1 MAHLPMPTNCPV
13 SGEPLEVTRLQAPG
27 SGVAIEGRFR
37 PNEFAL
43 LPAEHVEFLRLFVK
57 VRGNLKEVE
66 RAMGVSYPTV
76 RLRFEHL
83 LRALGYESAED
94 PDDLRDAVLSQLERG
109 EIDPGEAAKRLEGL
123 RRR

>member
-1 MAHLPMPTNCPV
+1 MRRYPMPTSCPV
-13 SGEPLEVTRLQAPG
+13 SGEPLEVTRLHAPT
-27 SGVAIEGRFR
+27 SGVVIEGRFQ

-43 LPAEHVEFLRLFVK
+43 LSPEHVEFLRLFVK

-83 LRALGYESAED
+83 LRALGYESAQD
-94 PDDLRDAVLSQLERG
+94 PDDARDDILSQLERG
-109 EIDPGEAAKRLEGL
+109 EIDPAEAAKRLEAL
-123 RRR
+123 KRR

>member
-83 LRALGYESAED
+83 LRALGYESVDE
-94 PDDLRDAVLSQLERG
+94 PDDLRDEVLSQLERG

>member
-1 MAHLPMPTNCPV
+1 MASLPMPTACPV
-13 SGEPLEVTRLQAPG
+13 TGEQLEVTRLQAPV
-27 SGVAIEGRFR
+27 SGVVIEGRFQ

-43 LPAEHVEFLRLFVK
+43 LPSEHVEFLRLFVK

-83 LRALGYESAED
+83 LRALGYESADD
-94 PDDLRDAVLSQLERG
+94 PEDLRDSVLTLLERG
-109 EIDPGEAAKRLEGL
+109 EIDPAEAARRLESL
-123 RRR
+123 QRR

>member
-83 LRALGYESAED
+83 LRALGYESADD
-94 PDDLRDAVLSQLERG
+94 PEDLRDEILSQLERG
-109 EIDPGEAAKRLEGL
+109 EIDPAEAAKRLEGL
-123 RRR
+123 KRR